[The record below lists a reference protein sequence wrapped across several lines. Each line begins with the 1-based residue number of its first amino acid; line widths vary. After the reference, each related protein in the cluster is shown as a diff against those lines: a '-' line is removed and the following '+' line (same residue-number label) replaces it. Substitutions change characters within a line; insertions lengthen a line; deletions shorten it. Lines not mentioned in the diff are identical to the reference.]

1 MLIEVEGFD
10 RGVLPDDLGA
20 LLRLHQILNS
30 GALMSTGQTA
40 KQLHALCHEHHL
52 EMRMNGAADPEY
64 ACPKPDCAVRYTPSN
79 GYFIAAKQG
88 PLELDILPRR
98 RCPSDGQAM
107 YLAEVDPGKR
117 GFRLWRCPQCDS
129 SRTNEEDLI
138 IT

>member
-1 MLIEVEGFD
+1 
-10 RGVLPDDLGA
+10 
-20 LLRLHQILNS
+20 
-30 GALMSTGQTA
+30 MSTGEPA

-64 ACPKPDCAVRYTPSN
+64 ACPKSDCAVRYTPSN
-79 GYFIAAKQG
+79 GYFIAARHG

-129 SRTNEEDLI
+129 SRSNEEDLI